1 MIQNCSRIL
10 LYIVLSL
17 SALTGLAEAQ
27 QTEAKA
33 KVEAEATDIG
43 SAPDQKALD
52 NLKKYLVGSKWKGTF
67 TVRGKDDKLHTEE
80 YEISGAEKEP
90 KGDQWVLTAS
100 IKYLKKETRVPVP
113 IYIKWIDRTPVMVM
127 DQVTLP
133 GMGTFDARVII
144 RKGMYAGTWAHDE
157 VGGHLF
163 GEITTAAAAAEKA
176 KMEEMKK

>member
-67 TVRGKDDKLHTEE
+67 TVRGKDCLLYT
-80 YEISGAEKEP
+80 SP
-90 KGDQWVLTAS
+90 SPRDQRGSRMPSSA
-100 IKYLKKETRVPVP
+100 
-113 IYIKWIDRTPVMVM
+113 
-127 DQVTLP
+127 
-133 GMGTFDARVII
+133 
-144 RKGMYAGTWAHDE
+144 
-157 VGGHLF
+157 
-163 GEITTAAAAAEKA
+163 
-176 KMEEMKK
+176 